1 MGYLFLRCPWRLYR
15 TVIWGAWSGEVGSR
29 RKCGEGMFPVHA
41 GKMFTWPLGKP
52 MQELSIDPVV
62 LIKVNE

>member
-1 MGYLFLRCPWRLYR
+1 
-15 TVIWGAWSGEVGSR
+15 
-29 RKCGEGMFPVHA
+29 MFPVHA